1 MPKDELVTIADLK
14 NFLQTFFEGSQVG
27 VFLFGSRARKNAS
40 RFSDIDIGLVS
51 NVDISREITLL
62 KETIEESNIPY
73 KVDIVD
79 LSRNR
84 DLLETVL
91 KEGERW
97 L

>member
-1 MPKDELVTIADLK
+1 MPKDELATIADLK
-14 NFLQTFFEGSQVG
+14 KFLQTFFEGSQVG
-27 VFLFGSRARKNAS
+27 VFLFGSRTRKNAS

-79 LSRNR
+79 LSQDR

>member
-1 MPKDELVTIADLK
+1 
-14 NFLQTFFEGSQVG
+14 
-27 VFLFGSRARKNAS
+27 
-40 RFSDIDIGLVS
+40 
-51 NVDISREITLL
+51 LL

-79 LSRNR
+79 LSRDR